1 MPDKKFFI
9 IKDNKLTVINRCLK
23 KINDIKTLNN
33 QKKLQ
38 FGHIPEFETNIRIL
52 TGNLSI
58 KGIQSLEQQQRLIRS
73 ICLGFIPGEKNLTYD
88 NFISDLEIKVNDYFE
103 KPISKYLV
111 LAPINMQINNPVPF
125 GEMKVLNQDINFSNW
140 KSMAEN
146 YEIKKILQ

>member
-58 KGIQSLEQQQRLIRS
+58 KGIQSLEQ
-73 ICLGFIPGEKNLTYD
+73 
-88 NFISDLEIKVNDYFE
+88 
-103 KPISKYLV
+103 
-111 LAPINMQINNPVPF
+111 
-125 GEMKVLNQDINFSNW
+125 
-140 KSMAEN
+140 
-146 YEIKKILQ
+146 